1 MTMDKE
7 LTQEELKKV
16 NGGKADGKIS
26 LGFLS
31 FTPQELLD
39 LYNDNHD
46 TALGFLEQCKDNKKL
61 INDVIEEFEAAEL
74 AIPDDVKAIF
84 GIE

>member
-1 MTMDKE
+1 MAMDKE

-16 NGGKADGKIS
+16 NGGKADGKINF
-26 LGFLS
+26 GFLS
-31 FTPQELLD
+31 FTPQELLK

-46 TALGFLEQCKDNKKL
+46 SALSFLEQCKDNKKL